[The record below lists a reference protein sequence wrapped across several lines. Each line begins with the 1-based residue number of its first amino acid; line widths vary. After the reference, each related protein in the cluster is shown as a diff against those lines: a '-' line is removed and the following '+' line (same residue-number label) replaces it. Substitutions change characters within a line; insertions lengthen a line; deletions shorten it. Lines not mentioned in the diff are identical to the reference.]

1 MSKFDCLLHRVL
13 PATAESIGHLTAL
26 KGTPLAYLL
35 TPRLPAEHTAV
46 GPVQAGS
53 PLPYHVCMTL
63 TDLAST
69 AVQTVQNVVLKICQ
83 QTTYKPNFINDWK

>member
-35 TPRLPAEHTAV
+35 TPRLPVEHTAV

-53 PLPYHVCMTL
+53 PLPYHACVTL

-69 AVQTVQNVVLKICQ
+69 AVQTFFKILS
-83 QTTYKPNFINDWK
+83 